1 MKNTNGSMD
10 KVHVRVVIKFLRLAI
25 TVLLRVLRR
34 KIHYLHMEDMCMMIV
49 VRLRILL
56 FGWQWDSE
64 GNAVIDETIDCNPAK
79 GTLMV
84 RSTGEPVNLF
94 FSYGKAVMTEHG
106 SAAEDTGIDEI
117 GIGYLGG
124 GRLLYNTA
132 HRYGAF
138 YWSGSGD
145 SHADTNMLFIDFWY
159 SLNTNVPI
167 NVGTL
172 NTNNGMFVRCV
183 RSEK

>member
-1 MKNTNGSMD
+1 MYDDSCPVENTP
-10 KVHVRVVIKFLRLAI
+10 
-25 TVLLRVLRR
+25 
-34 KIHYLHMEDMCMMIV
+34 
-49 VRLRILL
+49 

-117 GIGYLGG
+117 GIGYLEVDFSIIQPIDMG
-124 GRLLYNTA
+124 
-132 HRYGAF
+132 
-138 YWSGSGD
+138 
-145 SHADTNMLFIDFWY
+145 LFIGLD
-159 SLNTNVPI
+159 LV
-167 NVGTL
+167 TL
-172 NTNNGMFVRCV
+172 MLIRICFL
-183 RSEK
+183 

>member
-1 MKNTNGSMD
+1 MKNTNGRYGQCPCPSGY
-10 KVHVRVVIKFLRLAI
+10 KVPAASHYSAIKSATEKNTLF
-25 TVLLRVLRR
+25 TYGGYVYDDSCPV
-34 KIHYLHMEDMCMMIV
+34 ENTP
-49 VRLRILL
+49 